1 MNEKGF
7 SLIESVIVIMLST
20 VIVMGIQVSIS
31 NIISSTVQNYTAA
44 TITSILNEIS
54 QKIQNDCKQKT
65 TRECEAAINIEKY
78 NKNDKF
84 KIKIDK
90 IPSENNKY
98 EILAIYLRSENE
110 NGSIESFVKRTASIY
125 GYPDDKNKNKNIV
138 SVLGEWM
145 VPLSKY
151 EQLKKDESNGKAI
164 YHFYKKVLLSD

>member
-20 VIVMGIQVSIS
+20 AIVMGIQVSIN

-44 TITSILNEIS
+44 TITSLLNEIS
-54 QKIQNDCKQKT
+54 QKIQNKCEQKT
-65 TRECEAAINIEKY
+65 AEGCEAAINIGKY
-78 NKNDKF
+78 NENDKF

-90 IPSENNKY
+90 IPGEDNKY
-98 EILAIYLRSENE
+98 EILAIYLKGENE
-110 NGSIESFVKRTASIY
+110 SGSIESFVKRTASIY
-125 GYPDDKNKNKNIV
+125 GYPEDENIV
-138 SVLGEWM
+138 SVLGEWT

-151 EQLKKDESNGKAI
+151 ERLKKDESNGKAT

>member
-44 TITSILNEIS
+44 TITSLLNEIS
-54 QKIQNDCKQKT
+54 QKIQNKCDQKTVGDCKGI
-65 TRECEAAINIEKY
+65 INIEKY
-78 NKNDKF
+78 NNDKF
-84 KIKIDK
+84 KITIDK
-90 IPSENNKY
+90 ISDGNNKY
-98 EILAIYLRSENE
+98 EILAIYLRGENE

-125 GYPDDKNKNKNIV
+125 GYPAGNNIV
-138 SVLGEWM
+138 SVLGEWT

-151 EQLKKDESNGKAI
+151 ELLKKDESNGKAV

>member
-20 VIVMGIQVSIS
+20 VIVMGIQVNIG

-44 TITSILNEIS
+44 TITSLLNEIS
-54 QKIQNDCKQKT
+54 QKIQNKCEQKT
-65 TRECEAAINIEKY
+65 AEECGAAINIGKY
-78 NKNDKF
+78 NENDKF
-84 KIKIDK
+84 KIKINK
-90 IPSENNKY
+90 ILGENNKY

-110 NGSIESFVKRTASIY
+110 NGLIEPFVKRTASIY
-125 GYPDDKNKNKNIV
+125 GYPDDKNKNIV
-138 SVLGEWM
+138 SVLGEWT

-151 EQLKKDESNGKAI
+151 EQLKKDESNGKAT

>member
-20 VIVMGIQVSIS
+20 VIVMGVQVSMA

-44 TITSILNEIS
+44 TITSLLNEIS
-54 QKIQNDCKQKT
+54 QKIQNKCEQKT
-65 TRECEAAINIEKY
+65 AEGCEAAINIEKY

-90 IPSENNKY
+90 VPSENNKY
-98 EILAIYLRSENE
+98 EILAIYLRSKNE

-125 GYPDDKNKNKNIV
+125 GYPDDKNKNIV
-138 SVLGEWM
+138 SVLGEWT

-151 EQLKKDESNGKAI
+151 EQLKKDESNGKAT
-164 YHFYKKVLLSD
+164 YHFYKKILLSD

>member
-20 VIVMGIQVSIS
+20 VIVMGIQVSIG

-44 TITSILNEIS
+44 TITSLLNEIS
-54 QKIQNDCKQKT
+54 QKIQNKCDQKAAGDCKDI
-65 TRECEAAINIEKY
+65 INIEKY
-78 NKNDKF
+78 NSDKL

-90 IPSENNKY
+90 IPGENNKY

-110 NGSIESFVKRTASIY
+110 NGSIEAFVKRTASIY
-125 GYPDDKNKNKNIV
+125 GYPDDKNKNIV
-138 SVLGEWM
+138 SVLGEWT

>member
-20 VIVMGIQVSIS
+20 VIVMGIQVSIG

-44 TITSILNEIS
+44 TITSLLNEIS
-54 QKIQNDCKQKT
+54 QKIQNKCDQKAVRDCKDI
-65 TRECEAAINIEKY
+65 INIEKY
-78 NKNDKF
+78 NSDKF
-84 KIKIDK
+84 KITIDK
-90 IPSENNKY
+90 ISDGNNKY
-98 EILAIYLRSENE
+98 EILAIYLRGENE

-125 GYPDDKNKNKNIV
+125 GYPDDKNIV
-138 SVLGEWM
+138 SVLGEWT

>member
-20 VIVMGIQVSIS
+20 VIVMGIQVSIG

-44 TITSILNEIS
+44 TITSLLNEIS
-54 QKIQNDCKQKT
+54 QKIQNKCDRKTAGDCKDI
-65 TRECEAAINIEKY
+65 INIEKY
-78 NKNDKF
+78 NNDKL

-90 IPSENNKY
+90 ILGENNKY
-98 EILAIYLRSENE
+98 EILAIYLRSKNE
-110 NGSIESFVKRTASIY
+110 NGSIEPFVKRTASIY
-125 GYPDDKNKNKNIV
+125 GYPDDKNKNIV
-138 SVLGEWM
+138 SVLGEWT

>member
-20 VIVMGIQVSIS
+20 VIIMGIQVNIG

-44 TITSILNEIS
+44 TITSLLNEIS
-54 QKIQNDCKQKT
+54 QKIQSKCDQKAAEDCKDI
-65 TRECEAAINIEKY
+65 INIEKY
-78 NKNDKF
+78 SNDKL

-90 IPSENNKY
+90 IPDENNKY

-125 GYPDDKNKNKNIV
+125 GYPDDKNIV
-138 SVLGEWM
+138 SVLGEWT

>member
-7 SLIESVIVIMLST
+7 SLIESVLVIMVST
-20 VIVMGIQVSIS
+20 VIVMGVQVSIG

-44 TITSILNEIS
+44 TITSLLNEIS
-54 QKIQNDCKQKT
+54 QKIQNNCDRKTAEECK
-65 TRECEAAINIEKY
+65 AIINFEKY

-84 KIKIDK
+84 KIKIDN
-90 IPSENNKY
+90 ENNKY

-110 NGSIESFVKRTASIY
+110 SGSIEPFVKRTASIY
-125 GYPDDKNKNKNIV
+125 GYPDDKNKNIV
-138 SVLGEWM
+138 SVLGEWT

-151 EQLKKDESNGKAI
+151 EQLKKDESNGKTT

>member
-20 VIVMGIQVSIS
+20 VIVMGIQVSIG

-44 TITSILNEIS
+44 TITSLLNEIS
-54 QKIQNDCKQKT
+54 QKIQNKCDQKAVRDCKGI
-65 TRECEAAINIEKY
+65 INIEKY
-78 NKNDKF
+78 NSDKF
-84 KIKIDK
+84 KITIDK
-90 IPSENNKY
+90 ISDGNNKY
-98 EILAIYLRSENE
+98 EILAIYLRGENE

-125 GYPDDKNKNKNIV
+125 GYPDDKNIV
-138 SVLGEWM
+138 SVLGEWT

>member
-20 VIVMGIQVSIS
+20 VIVMGIQVSIN

-44 TITSILNEIS
+44 TITSLLNEIS
-54 QKIQNDCKQKT
+54 QKIQNECDQKAAGN
-65 TRECEAAINIEKY
+65 CEDIINIEKY
-78 NKNDKF
+78 NNDKL

-90 IPSENNKY
+90 IPDKNNKY

-110 NGSIESFVKRTASIY
+110 IGSIESFVKRTASIY
-125 GYPDDKNKNKNIV
+125 GYPDDENKNIV
-138 SVLGEWM
+138 SVLGEWT
-145 VPLSKY
+145 VSLSKY
-151 EQLKKDESNGKAI
+151 EQLKKDESNGKAT

>member
-7 SLIESVIVIMLST
+7 SLIESVLVIMLST
-20 VIVMGIQVSIS
+20 VIVMGIQVSIG
-31 NIISSTVQNYTAA
+31 NIISSSVQNYTAA
-44 TITSILNEIS
+44 TITSLLNEIS
-54 QKIQNDCKQKT
+54 QKIQNNCEQKT
-65 TRECEAAINIEKY
+65 TGECETAINIGKY

-90 IPSENNKY
+90 IPGENNKY

-110 NGSIESFVKRTASIY
+110 NGSIEPFVKRTASIY
-125 GYPDDKNKNKNIV
+125 GYPDDKNKNIV
-138 SVLGEWM
+138 SVLGEWT

-151 EQLKKDESNGKAI
+151 DLLKKDESNGKAT

>member
-31 NIISSTVQNYTAA
+31 NIISSVVQNYTSA
-44 TITSILNEIS
+44 TITSLLNEIS
-54 QKIQNDCKQKT
+54 QKIQNKCEQKT
-65 TRECEAAINIEKY
+65 AEECEAAINIGKY
-78 NKNDKF
+78 NKNNKF
-84 KIKIDK
+84 KIKIDR
-90 IPSENNKY
+90 IPGENNKY

-110 NGSIESFVKRTASIY
+110 NGSIEPFVKRTASIY
-125 GYPDDKNKNKNIV
+125 GYSDDKNIV
-138 SVLGEWM
+138 SILGEWT

>member
-20 VIVMGIQVSIS
+20 VIVMGIQVSIG

-44 TITSILNEIS
+44 TITSLLNEIS
-54 QKIQNDCKQKT
+54 QKIQNKCDQKAVGDCKGI
-65 TRECEAAINIEKY
+65 INIEKY
-78 NKNDKF
+78 NNDKF
-84 KIKIDK
+84 KITIDK
-90 IPSENNKY
+90 ISDGNNKY
-98 EILAIYLRSENE
+98 EILAIYLRGENE

-125 GYPDDKNKNKNIV
+125 GYPAGNNIV
-138 SVLGEWM
+138 SVLGEWT

-151 EQLKKDESNGKAI
+151 ELLKKDESNGKAA

>member
-7 SLIESVIVIMLST
+7 SLIESVLVIMLST
-20 VIVMGIQVSIS
+20 VIVMGIQISIG

-44 TITSILNEIS
+44 TITSLLNEIS
-54 QKIQNDCKQKT
+54 QKIQNNCVQKKAEECK
-65 TRECEAAINIEKY
+65 AIINFEKY

-84 KIKIDK
+84 KIKIDN
-90 IPSENNKY
+90 ENNKY

-110 NGSIESFVKRTASIY
+110 SGSIEPFVKRTASIY
-125 GYPDDKNKNKNIV
+125 GYPDDKNKNIV
-138 SVLGEWM
+138 SVLGEWT

-151 EQLKKDESNGKAI
+151 EQLKKDESNGKAT

>member
-7 SLIESVIVIMLST
+7 SLIESVLVIMLST
-20 VIVMGIQVSIS
+20 VIVMGLQVSIG

-44 TITSILNEIS
+44 TITSLLNEIS
-54 QKIQNDCKQKT
+54 QKIQNNCDRKTAEECK
-65 TRECEAAINIEKY
+65 AIINFEKY

-84 KIKIDK
+84 KIKIDN
-90 IPSENNKY
+90 ENNKY

-110 NGSIESFVKRTASIY
+110 SGSIEPFVKRTASIY
-125 GYPDDKNKNKNIV
+125 GYPDDKNKNIV
-138 SVLGEWM
+138 SVLGEWT

-151 EQLKKDESNGKAI
+151 EQLKKDESNGKTT